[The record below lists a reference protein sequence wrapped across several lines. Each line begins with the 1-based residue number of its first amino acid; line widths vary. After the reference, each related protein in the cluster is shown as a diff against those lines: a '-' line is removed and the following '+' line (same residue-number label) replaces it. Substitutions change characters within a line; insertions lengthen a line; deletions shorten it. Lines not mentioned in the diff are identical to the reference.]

1 VRTVDAYQLTVRM
14 DNGGVQTIVQDNRSF
29 QVGDRVQ
36 ITNDGRVILL

>member
-1 VRTVDAYQLTVRM
+1 M
-14 DNGGVQTIVQDNRSF
+14 ENGVVQNIVQDNRSF